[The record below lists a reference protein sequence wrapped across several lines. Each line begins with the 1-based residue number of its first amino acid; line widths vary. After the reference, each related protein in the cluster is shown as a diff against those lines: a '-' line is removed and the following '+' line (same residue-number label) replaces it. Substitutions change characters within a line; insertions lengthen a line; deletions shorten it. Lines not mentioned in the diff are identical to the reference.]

1 MSAHRGRPLAVR
13 DLEVSGEGGRRILSV
28 PRLDVAAGS
37 AVAVRGPSGAGKTT
51 LLYALAGLVRPSAGC
66 ILWDGEDI
74 AGLGEPARAA
84 FRRRTVGFV
93 FQEHLLFEELSAPGN
108 ASLAALYAA
117 AGDRGAIRERAAAQ
131 LSRLG
136 LDGADARRSDSYSG
150 GERQRIAVA
159 RALAADPD
167 VILADE
173 PTASLDRANA
183 DRLADDLVA
192 LARDEGRTLVTVS
205 HDPALHARADRVLD
219 IADGRLA
226 ADTADRAVQGVA
238 HA

>member
-1 MSAHRGRPLAVR
+1 MTDRRGRSLTLRDLAVT
-13 DLEVSGEGGRRILSV
+13 GEHGRRILTV
-28 PRLDVAAGS
+28 PRLDLVAGS
-37 AVAVRGPSGAGKTT
+37 AVAVRGPSGAGKST
-51 LLYALAGLVRPSAGC
+51 LLYALAGLLRPSAGR
-66 ILWDGEDI
+66 ILWDDTDL
-74 AGLGEPARAA
+74 AGMGDAARAA

-108 ASLAALYAA
+108 AGLAALYAA
-117 AGDRGAIRERAAAQ
+117 RAERGAIRGHAAAQ

-136 LDGADARRSDSYSG
+136 LDGTATRRSDSYSG

-159 RALAADPD
+159 RALATDPD

-173 PTASLDRANA
+173 PTASLDRSNA

-192 LARDEGRTLVTVS
+192 LARVEGRTLVTVS
-205 HDPALHARADRVLD
+205 HDPALHARVDRVLD
-219 IADGRLA
+219 IADGRLV
-226 ADTADRAVQGVA
+226 ADTGAETT